1 MRMHRTALAPA
12 TALVFAICASAQ
24 AQVTSEQ
31 RSVDQNG
38 DQTVV
43 RTSQPP
49 ATNYGPRPSFEQL
62 DRNHDGFVTRDEAE
76 AFTPLLNDFDN
87 VTHGDR
93 ISRGQYAR
101 WDYR

>member
-1 MRMHRTALAPA
+1 MRMHRTALASSLA
-12 TALVFAICASAQ
+12 VLFAICAGAQ

-31 RSVDQNG
+31 RTDYQNG

-49 ATNYGPRPSFEQL
+49 AANYGPRPSFEQL

-87 VTHGDR
+87 LTHGDR